1 MAKQHLDSYAAY
13 ALEAGARMTPH
24 PLQFK
29 AQTRVDASRD
39 ELWAFVTDFTRI
51 GDFIPMIKRS
61 YSDDSNAEA
70 PGQVG
75 AVRVIY
81 AHGAPKPTLETVK
94 AFEAPRLLAYSAAD
108 ENLFGMFTEHLSV
121 ITCEPHPD
129 GGAVFTWLAYGKP
142 AKNPALR
149 LAGKGMFS
157 GVLTAGT
164 RNLAKRLSR

>member
-1 MAKQHLDSYAAY
+1 MAKQNLDSYAAY
-13 ALEAGARMTPH
+13 ALESGARMTPH

-75 AVRVIY
+75 AVRPGHVQGAVDGPLGGGRPVR
-81 AHGAPKPTLETVK
+81 AHEDSPVRRAGRRHRAVVAGLGRDGIRIRVGHSDSL
-94 AFEAPRLLAYSAAD
+94 R
-108 ENLFGMFTEHLSV
+108 LSV
-121 ITCEPHPD
+121 
-129 GGAVFTWLAYGKP
+129 
-142 AKNPALR
+142 
-149 LAGKGMFS
+149 
-157 GVLTAGT
+157 
-164 RNLAKRLSR
+164 